1 MVAASIL
8 LLPGELGGTIAVSRY
23 TLKPWATFGSDVHHR
38 ASTLRGG
45 MRDFTS
51 IAEIIGSCYTALQ
64 CSSHNCLNSGN
75 TLSIRRRHLP
85 WSETAKMDLTSRGG
99 IVATLATLQ
108 RQSRS
113 LENLEDGRY
122 GVVVTMMVL
131 LRLLKR
137 SI

>member
-8 LLPGELGGTIAVSRY
+8 LLPGKLGGTIAVSRS
-23 TLKPWATFGSDVHHR
+23 TLKSWATFGSNVHHR
-38 ASTLRGG
+38 ASTPQGG

-51 IAEIIGSCYTALQ
+51 VAEIIGSCYTALQ
-64 CSSHNCLNSGN
+64 CGSHSCLNSGN
-75 TLSIRRRHLP
+75 TLSICRRHLP
-85 WSETAKMDLTSRGG
+85 LSETTKMDLTSRGG

-108 RQSRS
+108 RQSWS